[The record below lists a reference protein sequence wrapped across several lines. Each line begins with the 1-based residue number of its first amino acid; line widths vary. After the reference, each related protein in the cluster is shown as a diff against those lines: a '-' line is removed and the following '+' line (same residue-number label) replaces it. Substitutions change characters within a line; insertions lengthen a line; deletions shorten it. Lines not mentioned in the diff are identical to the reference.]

1 MTSRWPG
8 AFRRGGGAE
17 SAARASQDT
26 AVAAFLDMDKRQS
39 IASTGVDAI
48 KALTPD
54 RDVSSAW
61 AGAQKKCFDA
71 GAAYLAAMDQFDGVA
86 TPAAQAA
93 FDNATRAL
101 GEASRA
107 VDAFYEA
114 HRTDLEQARAMLA
127 ATPRLAQDAKALAQK
142 AQMAVA
148 DADEKFIGY
157 PSIRAAWSSVDAAVA
172 ALDAA
177 MASQNA
183 LGARAAASDLR
194 DASSALEAAIDA
206 APARE
211 REARSALA
219 SVRTRLEA
227 VRTRSERLAPAFST
241 LLREFNVASSAD
253 LSGNE
258 KASDRHIEQAAEDMS
273 AARAAADSGNPE
285 QALDYITQA
294 RAHLSDAEELVDAV
308 TDRVDLLRAVKANP
322 REKEQAVRFKLRDA
336 QQLALN
342 RGLVAEWGSVLDAQL
357 ARIERASTALTGT
370 HPDYWS
376 YLQDLDSISGFIAG
390 VIDRMRASAR

>member
-1 MTSRWPG
+1 
-8 AFRRGGGAE
+8 
-17 SAARASQDT
+17 
-26 AVAAFLDMDKRQS
+26 MDKRQS

-48 KALTPD
+48 KSLTPD

-61 AGAQKKCFDA
+61 ASAEKKCFEA
-71 GAAYLAAMDQFDGVA
+71 GAAYLSAMDQFDGVA

-107 VDAFYEA
+107 VDTFYEA

-157 PSIRAAWSSVDAAVA
+157 PSIRAAWSTVDATVA

-183 LGARAAASDLR
+183 LGARAAAADVR
-194 DASSALEAAIDA
+194 DAAQALQAAIEA

-285 QALDYITQA
+285 QALEYITQA

-308 TDRVDLLRAVKANP
+308 TGRVDQLRAVKSNP

-376 YLQDLDSISGFIAG
+376 YVQDLDSISGFIAG